1 MAGTVGVAITGDVA
15 GGAADDRGS
24 EAACIAPSDNDCA
37 PAAAGA
43 PVIMPVVNDWP
54 NDCGESGAEDAAAGG
69 TAAGN
74 DGPLMPTAVGAP
86 GGDGGVTVPGD
97 GGAGDAGWLLPNA
110 DAVDDLGVP
119 PPGTDA
125 PGAG

>member
-97 GGAGDAGWLLPNA
+97 WGCWHYR
-110 DAVDDLGVP
+110 
-119 PPGTDA
+119 
-125 PGAG
+125 